1 MVIIICSAKPSDTL
15 PHVLTQIFVQLD
27 LKQLDKFDENL
38 LILNVHVFTLVLC
51 NQFVDIKCASPP
63 NQVMFRL

>member
-38 LILNVHVFTLVLC
+38 LILNVHVFTLV
-51 NQFVDIKCASPP
+51 FVQPIC
-63 NQVMFRL
+63 